1 MRESNLMRALMYL
14 IDTNII
20 SESRKNTKA
29 NFGVQNF
36 FKTAAKNNTDL
47 FISAITI
54 GELRRGVELIRSR
67 NDIEQASILE
77 SWLNTIVEQYSEYIL
92 PFTQDEAQ
100 VWGKLRAPHPENALD
115 KQIAAT
121 ALVYGLTIVTRNES
135 DFFKTGVKFLNPFS

>member
-1 MRESNLMRALMYL
+1 MYL

-121 ALVYGLTIVTRNES
+121 ALVYGLTVVTRNES
-135 DFFKTGVKFLNPFS
+135 DFKKTGVKFLNPFS